1 MKKIL
6 VMIVAVAL
14 LSCDKNNYKE
24 MTNDMEK
31 IVNEEKKTI
40 EVVEPIYNGLSS
52 ISVGKL
58 AAKTEN
64 QYLEELKIVDVENIK
79 KLNEK
84 FKNKYSSVKLDSKT
98 GYEESCAKA
107 REDYVEYVDVFL
119 KMFEEYKAG
128 AIAKEKQ
135 FSWPV
140 VNLRSNVNSQE
151 GLLRSCRLVK

>member
-40 EVVEPIYNGLSS
+40 KVVEPIYNGLSS

-84 FKNKYSSVKLDSKT
+84 FKNKYSSV
-98 GYEESCAKA
+98 KA

>member
-52 ISVGKL
+52 ISVGK

-84 FKNKYSSVKLDSKT
+84 FKNKYSS
-98 GYEESCAKA
+98 AKA

-119 KMFEEYKAG
+119 RMFEEYKAG

>member
-40 EVVEPIYNGLSS
+40 KVVEPIYNGLSS

-84 FKNKYSSVKLDSKT
+84 FKNKYSSVKLDPKT

-119 KMFEEYKAG
+119 KMFEEY
-128 AIAKEKQ
+128 
-135 FSWPV
+135 S
-140 VNLRSNVNSQE
+140 
-151 GLLRSCRLVK
+151 